1 MIVLDTHAFFWMT
14 SEPHRL
20 SKKAVEAIEEERAGT
35 GVAIATVSLLELAQ
49 LADKHRLALSLSTE
63 RFLSEAVM
71 RVIVKPMTPEIV
83 GIAVRLPSTFPKDPA
98 DRVIAATAIAEGATL
113 VTADQKIRDSGALR
127 TIW

>member
-1 MIVLDTHAFFWMT
+1 MILLDTHAFFWMT

-20 SKKAVEAIEEERAGT
+20 SRKAVEAIREERAGT
-35 GVAIATVSLLELAQ
+35 GVAIATISLLELA
-49 LADKHRLALSLSTE
+49 RLAENHRIALSQSME
-63 RFLSEAVM
+63 RFLSEAVS

-83 GIAVRLPSTFPKDPA
+83 SLAVRLPSTFPKDPA
-98 DRVIAATAIAEGATL
+98 DRVIAATAMADGATL